1 MHIRISGSLIKKL
14 EDTRIRK
21 NEQRQERRQDTIK
34 YNPKKFA
41 GPDEHYGSTDD
52 IEIGVEEYAV
62 RVKSIIGK
70 LEENQTRREDVFTET
85 LGQSSNPQWF
95 HYRNSLLTAS
105 NFGLICKRRKQDC
118 SIFLKNLLKKQAT
131 IPNQACL
138 YGLEAEPLA
147 REHVEQLLDI
157 KKDEC
162 GLMIDF
168 ATPYL
173 ACSPDGIISDGK
185 GIVEIKCP
193 AYAKDMT
200 ISEAI
205 KNKKIDYL
213 EVVNNEVKNLKQN
226 HNYHFQV
233 QGQHT

>member
-1 MHIRISGSLIKKL
+1 
-14 EDTRIRK
+14 
-21 NEQRQERRQDTIK
+21 
-34 YNPKKFA
+34 
-41 GPDEHYGSTDD
+41 
-52 IEIGVEEYAV
+52 
-62 RVKSIIGK
+62 
-70 LEENQTRREDVFTET
+70 
-85 LGQSSNPQWF
+85 
-95 HYRNSLLTAS
+95 
-105 NFGLICKRRKQDC
+105 
-118 SIFLKNLLKKQAT
+118 
-131 IPNQACL
+131 
-138 YGLEAEPLA
+138 LEAEPLA

-157 KKDEC
+157 KIDEC

-173 ACSPDGIISDGK
+173 GCSPDGIISDVK

-193 AYAKDMT
+193 ASAKDMT

-233 QGQHT
+233 QGQLHIMQKEYCLFIIYTEKECKIEIFLRVTHFGKQKWVRN